1 MLSLNPTFSLFLV
14 RPFNTKQLIVMITQG
29 LTLQLMVFGGGRFER
44 SYFDVRI
51 FNPSAPSNQ
60 PLHSAYR
67 RHDKEKRRE
76 YQQRV
81 HEVENA
87 SFTPLIFTTTGG
99 MGDAATQ
106 FYKRL
111 ANLLSA
117 KHSLSYGIV
126 MGWLRCKLS
135 FSLLRSAIMCI
146 RGARSSLRCPIAEA
160 PIAVQVAEA
169 HM

>member
-1 MLSLNPTFSLFLV
+1 M
-14 RPFNTKQLIVMITQG
+14 
-29 LTLQLMVFGGGRFER
+29 
-44 SYFDVRI
+44 RI
-51 FNPSAPSNQ
+51 FNPSAPSNL

-67 RHDKEKRRE
+67 HHDKEKKRE

-117 KHSLSYGIV
+117 KHNGIV

-146 RGARSSLRCPIAEA
+146 RGVRSSLHCP
-160 PIAVQVAEA
+160 VAEA
-169 HM
+169 HI

>member
-1 MLSLNPTFSLFLV
+1 MQTTIHTFVWENIWDLV
-14 RPFNTKQLIVMITQG
+14 TVAVLPGDRLIQVTVTQ
-29 LTLQLMVFGGGRFER
+29 V
-44 SYFDVRI
+44 
-51 FNPSAPSNQ
+51 
-60 PLHSAYR
+60 PLYYGIICYYR
-67 RHDKEKRRE
+67 MPISRRA
-76 YQQRV
+76 

-160 PIAVQVAEA
+160 LIAVQVAEA

>member
-1 MLSLNPTFSLFLV
+1 M
-14 RPFNTKQLIVMITQG
+14 G
-29 LTLQLMVFGGGRFER
+29 
-44 SYFDVRI
+44 D
-51 FNPSAPSNQ
+51 A
-60 PLHSAYR
+60 A
-67 RHDKEKRRE
+67 
-76 YQQRV
+76 
-81 HEVENA
+81 
-87 SFTPLIFTTTGG
+87 FTTTGG

-135 FSLLRSAIMCI
+135 FSLLRSAIMYI
-146 RGARSSLRCPIAEA
+146 RGARSSFHCPIAEA

>member
-1 MLSLNPTFSLFLV
+1 
-14 RPFNTKQLIVMITQG
+14 
-29 LTLQLMVFGGGRFER
+29 
-44 SYFDVRI
+44 
-51 FNPSAPSNQ
+51 
-60 PLHSAYR
+60 
-67 RHDKEKRRE
+67 
-76 YQQRV
+76 
-81 HEVENA
+81 
-87 SFTPLIFTTTGG
+87 

-146 RGARSSLRCPIAEA
+146 RGARTRSSLRCPIAEA

>member
-1 MLSLNPTFSLFLV
+1 
-14 RPFNTKQLIVMITQG
+14 
-29 LTLQLMVFGGGRFER
+29 
-44 SYFDVRI
+44 
-51 FNPSAPSNQ
+51 
-60 PLHSAYR
+60 
-67 RHDKEKRRE
+67 
-76 YQQRV
+76 
-81 HEVENA
+81 
-87 SFTPLIFTTTGG
+87 

-117 KHSLSYGIV
+117 KHGLSYGIV

-135 FSLLRSAIMCI
+135 FSLLRYAIMCI

-169 HM
+169 HI